1 MKRREFI
8 TLVGGAAA
16 WPLAA
21 RAQNAL
27 PVVAFLSV
35 GSPDVLADRLAGFR
49 KGLNQAGFIEGQN
62 VTVEY
67 HWFNGQYEGL
77 TPVLEDLNHGRVAAI
92 AIVGSTPI
100 SLAARKTVAT
110 TPIVF
115 GVAEDPVSLG
125 LVSSLAHPGGNAT
138 GINFQAIEIDT
149 KRLNVMHDLVPKAR
163 RVAVLLNPANVRYTE
178 ATSRALAAA
187 APAIGVDL
195 TFFKA
200 STPDDVDTAFA
211 AMAREHAEAVFIA
224 TEAFFSSR
232 AEQLSAL
239 AIRYRLPAS
248 SAARELAHAG
258 LLMTYGANFEAVAHQ
273 IGLYTGQIVKGA
285 KPADLPVVQSDKFD
299 LVINMKT
306 AQVLDIAVPPM
317 LLARTDEVI
326 E

>member
-1 MKRREFI
+1 MILSPVGSSSGWESMKRREFI

-110 TPIVF
+110 TP
-115 GVAEDPVSLG
+115 
-125 LVSSLAHPGGNAT
+125 
-138 GINFQAIEIDT
+138 
-149 KRLNVMHDLVPKAR
+149 
-163 RVAVLLNPANVRYTE
+163 
-178 ATSRALAAA
+178 
-187 APAIGVDL
+187 
-195 TFFKA
+195 
-200 STPDDVDTAFA
+200 
-211 AMAREHAEAVFIA
+211 
-224 TEAFFSSR
+224 
-232 AEQLSAL
+232 
-239 AIRYRLPAS
+239 
-248 SAARELAHAG
+248 
-258 LLMTYGANFEAVAHQ
+258 
-273 IGLYTGQIVKGA
+273 
-285 KPADLPVVQSDKFD
+285 
-299 LVINMKT
+299 
-306 AQVLDIAVPPM
+306 
-317 LLARTDEVI
+317 
-326 E
+326 

>member
-8 TLVGGAAA
+8 TLVGGATA

-21 RAQNAL
+21 RAQKSL

-35 GSPDVLADRLAGFR
+35 GSPEAFADRLGGFR
-49 KGLNQAGFIEGQN
+49 TGLNQAGFIEGQN
-62 VTVEY
+62 VAVEY

-77 TPVLEDLNHGRVAAI
+77 TAVLEDLNRRSVAAI
-92 AIVGSTPI
+92 AIPGSTPI
-100 SLAARKTVAT
+100 SLAARKTIAT
-110 TPIVF
+110 APIVF
-115 GVAEDPVSLG
+115 GVAENPVSLG

-138 GINFQAIEIDT
+138 GINFLAIEIDT
-149 KRLNVMHDLVPKAR
+149 KRLNLMHDLVPRAR

-178 ATSRALAAA
+178 ATAQALAAA

-200 STPDDVDTAFA
+200 STPDDIDAAFA
-211 AMAREHAEAVFIA
+211 AMAGEHAEAVFIG

-232 AEQLSAL
+232 SEQLSEL

-248 SAARELAHAG
+248 SATRGLARAG
-258 LLMTYGANFEAVAHQ
+258 LLMTYGASFEKMAHQ
-273 IGLYTGQIVKGA
+273 IGAYAGQIINGA
-285 KPADLPVVQSDKFD
+285 KPADLPVVQADKFD

-306 AQVLDIAVPPM
+306 AQALGVAVPPM
-317 LLARTDEVI
+317 LLARADEVI